1 MKKLPGLSQQ
11 NSQENF
17 GLESNLFHNNLCYH
31 DINLWHLLSW
41 HKSLVYLPFIFYI
54 MKWGNEGEIILQNIQ
69 REIKKLLRNLKG

>member
-31 DINLWHLLSW
+31 DINLWQLLSW